1 MFSKIGFYCVTYTH
15 ACHTIRRGRDN
26 VAGMCL
32 LAQVSARDVLQF
44 PEITNGDLHVLK
56 NSSKCNYRNRKL
68 IMLLSILK
76 RNEISSIQVNLQT
89 EPVRWTLISRCYLS
103 VGKMSEASAQWS
115 SPIQKYKITV

>member
-1 MFSKIGFYCVTYTH
+1 MHVIRFVGDVITLQECVF
-15 ACHTIRRGRDN
+15 
-26 VAGMCL
+26 